1 MVSIGGIL
9 KTSNGYFMMHSIS
22 WFFTRFTPSLSSL
35 SCFFLSSLPSTPTG
49 ISFPT
54 SPSWMVGLSHIFRLP
69 LSHTVIIAKYFFRV
83 KITRRSDNF
92 FTAEGTRFYNFICWF
107 TMLVASLMIAF
118 QGTVYFIKTHKCLK
132 FITASGADFRKRVI
146 FIFKSW
152 HKIIISQYPIKINTI
167 EIEEKYCQI
176 AVKRLSQG
184 VLPL

>member
-1 MVSIGGIL
+1 MSIGGTL
-9 KTSNGYFMMHSIS
+9 KTSNWYFVMNRIG
-22 WFFTRFTPSLSSL
+22 WFFTRITFPLRSF
-35 SCFFLSSLPSTPTG
+35 SCFFFSRHPSTPA
-49 ISFPT
+49 SVPC
-54 SPSWMVGLSHIFRLP
+54 SSMPSWVKFFSYVYRLP

-176 AVKRLSQG
+176 AIKRLSQG